1 MNHDD
6 KMGMPK
12 GHVAGMSGGMGGME
26 GAAGMMAMLKAMPPG
41 IKSPSGHYWCAMCK
55 KMFEMEDAVCPYMPT
70 MCVNTPIAIETLPP
84 GSSAFYERVGLFYP
98 KLVQGLLAAAV
109 ARAASPEDLGVA
121 YAENYLADLAEW
133 NVQYQASPLETIKSY
148 LIYTSGF
155 DVATRSTE
163 NGMTFLLLDAQSL
176 WGQEMPAK
184 KRSKR
189 ALLAGAKRVAR
200 ALGLDANL
208 DLHFMDV
215 TSGKMGRYFCA
226 QCNMFFEYGQQ
237 QAQVTCPFMSQK
249 CKFRPKPLTEALASS
264 NHQSETFSLDILTKV
279 YQVSPKLYRRN
290 LKSAIESAPDTANGQ
305 APFTAAVAAQL
316 LKDALQTWS
325 FDVKAA
331 DKLGALLKQ
340 LGL

>member
-6 KMGMPK
+6 KK
-12 GHVAGMSGGMGGME
+12 DTHTVHVAGMSGGMGGMD

-55 KMFEMEDAVCPYMPT
+55 KMFEMEDATCPYMPT

-84 GSSAFYERVGLFYP
+84 GSTAFYGRVGLFYP
-98 KLVQGLLAAAV
+98 KFVQSLLAAAV
-109 ARAASPEDLGVA
+109 ARAASPEDLGLA

-133 NVQYQASPLETIKSY
+133 NVQYRASPLETIKSF

-155 DVATRSTE
+155 DVATRST
-163 NGMTFLLLDAQSL
+163 GSGTTFLLLDAQSL

-189 ALLAGAKRVAR
+189 ALLAGANRVAR
-200 ALGLDANL
+200 AIGLDASL

-249 CKFRPKPLTEALASS
+249 CKFRPKPLPEALASS
-264 NHQSETFSLDILTKV
+264 NHEGDTFSLDILTKI

-290 LKSAIESAPDTANGQ
+290 LKTAIESAPDTASGQ
-305 APFTAAVAAQL
+305 APFTAAVAAEL
-316 LKDALQTWS
+316 LKDELQAWS

-331 DKLGALLKQ
+331 DKLAALLKQ